1 MEARGEQCAMEQRFR
16 FLDHTADAKFQAFGR
31 TMEEAFANA
40 ALATASLMWD
50 TGMVERKVRHA
61 LSTRGRD
68 LEQLL
73 VHFLQEIIYLLE
85 TKAFLLGAAEEVKIK
100 KEADGFSLA
109 AVFAGDNHSGRYKIF
124 GEVKAITYNEMKI
137 EKNDHITV
145 QVVVDI

>member
-1 MEARGEQCAMEQRFR
+1 MEQRFR

-50 TGMVERKVRHA
+50 VDAIPKRVRHP
-61 LSTRGRD
+61 LSVRGRD

-73 VHFLQEIIYLLE
+73 VQFLQEIIYLFE
-85 TKAFLLGAAEEVKIK
+85 TKMFLLGSAEELKIK
-100 KEADGFSLA
+100 ESDHGYSLE
-109 AVFAGDNHSGRYKIF
+109 AVFSGDDRPGEHNIF
-124 GEVKAITYNEMKI
+124 GEVKAVTYNEMKI
-137 EKNDHITV
+137 ENNDRITL

>member
-1 MEARGEQCAMEQRFR
+1 MEQRFR

-50 TGMVERKVRHA
+50 VDAISKRVRHP
-61 LSTRGRD
+61 LSVRGRD

-73 VHFLQEIIYLLE
+73 VQFLQEIIYLFE
-85 TKAFLLGAAEEVKIK
+85 TKMFLLGSAEELKIK
-100 KEADGFSLA
+100 ESDHGYSLM
-109 AVFAGDNHSGRYKIF
+109 AVFSGDDRPGEYNIF
-124 GEVKAITYNEMKI
+124 GEVKAVTYNEMKI
-137 EKNDHITV
+137 ENNDRITL

>member
-1 MEARGEQCAMEQRFR
+1 MEQRFR

-31 TMEEAFANA
+31 TIEEAFANA

-50 TGMVERKVRHA
+50 TDVVDRNVRHP
-61 LSTRGRD
+61 LSFRGGD

-85 TKAFLLGAAEEVKIK
+85 TKTFLLGAAEEVKIK
-100 KEADGFSLA
+100 KEEDGYSLA
-109 AVFAGDNHSGRYKIF
+109 AVFAGDNHSSHYKIF

-137 EKNDHITV
+137 DKNDHITV

>member
-1 MEARGEQCAMEQRFR
+1 MEQRFR

-40 ALATASLMWD
+40 AQATASLMWD
-50 TGMVERKVRHA
+50 TAAVARRVRHP
-61 LSTRGRD
+61 LSIRGGD

-73 VHFLQEIIYLLE
+73 VNFLQEIVYLLE
-85 TKAFLLGAAEEVKIK
+85 TKTFLLGAAEEVKIK
-100 KEADGFSLA
+100 KGEDGYILA
-109 AVFAGDNHSGRYKIF
+109 AVLAGDNHASHYKIF
-124 GEVKAITYNEMKI
+124 GEVKAITYNEIKI

>member
-1 MEARGEQCAMEQRFR
+1 MEQKFK
-16 FLDHTADAKFQAFGR
+16 FLDHTSDAKFQAYGR

-50 TGMVERKVRHA
+50 VRTIARTVRRKVRA
-61 LSTRGRD
+61 RGQD

-73 VHFLQEIIYLLE
+73 LHFLEEIIYLAE
-85 TKAFLLGAAEEVKIK
+85 AKAFLLGLAEEIEIENNAEGYRLK
-100 KEADGFSLA
+100 
-109 AVFAGDNHSGRYKIF
+109 AVFSGDTNSDKYDIY

-137 EKNDHITV
+137 EENDHITL